1 MGSLTSTPKVPQTQS
16 AAPPVSSTPI
26 TSPPITSPTTTISS
40 PDQSASARAAQE
52 SEERTQSLLARGR
65 GRLGTIA
72 TSFQGFLREVDQ
84 SDARKTLLG
93 E

>member
-1 MGSLTSTPKVPQTQS
+1 MGSLASTPKVPQTQS

-26 TSPPITSPTTTISS
+26 TSPTTTTSS

-84 SDARKTLLG
+84 GDARKTLLG